1 MKGRREEAVV
11 IAVNDRG
18 VHLLNAVTLVSGSW
32 TFDTYLKL
40 VEISELFHEISNTFH
55 QKYLFFTQ
63 DPLHSYTYSMI
74 LCFGGY
80 HDDFMLTVNRPH
92 AAADEPNRER
102 ITFA

>member
-1 MKGRREEAVV
+1 
-11 IAVNDRG
+11 
-18 VHLLNAVTLVSGSW
+18 
-32 TFDTYLKL
+32 
-40 VEISELFHEISNTFH
+40 
-55 QKYLFFTQ
+55 
-63 DPLHSYTYSMI
+63 MI